1 MIRKHKYSDKVMSTL
16 TAEKLSRIKL
26 KLFVAIPAAM
36 VQVVEMLFMKAGE
49 EAAVRNDA
57 LRETD

>member
-1 MIRKHKYSDKVMSTL
+1 MSTL

-49 EAAVRNDA
+49 DAAVRNDA
-57 LRETD
+57 LGETD